1 MSQAL
6 GLRRQILFLGV
17 SGGPQRPRE
26 SNHREAEEEEK
37 KSRLNTGTGTPRGH
51 GWAKWRNKRTARQ
64 LDGQKLTKWRIEKL
78 T

>member
-51 GWAKWRNKRTARQ
+51 GPNGEINALPGSWTDKN
-64 LDGQKLTKWRIEKL
+64 
-78 T
+78 